1 VRRARGFFGVALDEK
16 DEEAWS
22 GQRKSVWSSEPVM
35 SVSGCVDTRSL
46 YRARARDLAK
56 GRLQRRYTEVNAPM

>member
-1 VRRARGFFGVALDEK
+1 
-16 DEEAWS
+16 
-22 GQRKSVWSSEPVM
+22 VWSSDPVM